1 MKLAEQTVQPIP
13 KGTAPLS
20 RNEAG
25 ELLSEIPQWS
35 MGERTIGREFRFK
48 DFRQAMDFVNSIA
61 AIANEQDHHPDIFIS
76 YNKAQLTLSTHKIG
90 GLSLNDFI
98 MAAKIDRAAD
108 RQRIGQAA

>member
-25 ELLSEIPQWS
+25 EILSEIPQWS
-35 MGERTIGREFRFK
+35 MGERTIGREFRFR
-48 DFRQAMDFVNSIA
+48 DFRQV
-61 AIANEQDHHPDIFIS
+61 
-76 YNKAQLTLSTHKIG
+76 TLSTHKIG

-98 MAAKIDRAAD
+98 VAAKIDRAAD